1 MQPTPSS
8 HEQPPERRSF
18 RRIHTILSGRLTS
31 GERVSNGVVL
41 DLSVS
46 GARVHM
52 AEPSPLG
59 DTVTM
64 HIARLGEFKGKVMWR
79 ASNML
84 GLRFADHPIQVSQL
98 MAGLMPQECLA
109 H

>member
-18 RRIHTILSGRLTS
+18 RRIHTILSCRLTS
-31 GERVSNGVVL
+31 GERIDDGIVL
-41 DLSVS
+41 DLSVN
-46 GARVHM
+46 GARVRM

-64 HIARLGEFKGKVMWR
+64 HIARLGEFKGQVMWR
-79 ASNML
+79 ASNL
-84 GLRFADHPIQVSQL
+84 IGLRFADHPLQVSQL
-98 MAGLMPQECLA
+98 MAGFMPQACLA